1 MQGAVEAETTQF
13 PPPDPRRFHPP
24 PLVECTGILR
34 DESGAP
40 PAARTECVKRMV
52 TSEGRKTRGSECTV
66 HTKKGDVAKRK
77 RNAIRECAESSAGI
91 EERQEWRV
99 RNASEWEA
107 EKEHS
112 AIERIAALCRQ
123 QRSLISVAMGNSS
136 VPAS

>member
-13 PPPDPRRFHPP
+13 PPPTPAVSTPAFGRVHWHFARRK
-24 PLVECTGILR
+24 R
-34 DESGAP
+34 S
-40 PAARTECVKRMV
+40 AAGGKNRVRE
-52 TSEGRKTRGSECTV
+52 ENGRKTRGSECTV